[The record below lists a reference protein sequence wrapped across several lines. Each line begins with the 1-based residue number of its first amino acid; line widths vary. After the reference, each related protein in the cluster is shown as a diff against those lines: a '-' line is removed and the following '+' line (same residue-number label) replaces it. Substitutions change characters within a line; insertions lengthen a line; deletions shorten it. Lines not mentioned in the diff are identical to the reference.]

1 MADQQEA
8 DPTFAGLES
17 YDVSSS
23 VAVGGIPT
31 TAAANDT
38 SSLGLLDMQQQQLN
52 STNDIKSEQSG
63 SSSRASNSGSSSAG
77 SNSNSKFKS
86 TSHRKKKTKKNSIT
100 SNGSD
105 HSINSNNSLASGS
118 SNNSFNLGDSPI
130 TSSAPANSAAT
141 PSTSSGLFFPQ
152 DPNNNSNNNWG
163 FFPNIPNAAAAAA
176 GFDPSVLQAGF
187 NQAAAIPSGFYNPQ
201 FNFAAQQWGAPNIA
215 PQFTGQLPQRPRIDS
230 PGQQQQPGDQVQDGD
245 ILQQQ
250 QQQQQQQDILLRLQ
264 QQNFFQQQQQQLQL
278 QFQQQQHQQQQQ
290 QQQAGGFAQ
299 QGPGQIRPQL
309 APEVLSS
316 LTLAQQDA
324 LKNIAMPA
332 HLQYHSPK
340 SEPSPQSSAGGGIPS
355 SPDGADPSRSNLR
368 KRKSSADDDDDDD
381 DEDDDGTQPVKK
393 TAHNMIEK
401 RYRTNLNDKIAALRD
416 SVPSLRIMSK
426 SARGEDTTE
435 DREEL
440 HGLTPAHKLNKA
452 TVLSKAT
459 EYIRHLE
466 KRNNRLLDEN
476 GQMQQRIAAFEK
488 LFMHGALSNANSM
501 SPMAQP
507 SPVAMQFG
515 AGAGQQDPM
524 AAFMGTTP
532 LATPR
537 VNDPAGMIPVP
548 EEMKRILQAQA
559 AAGRP
564 YPVPQ
569 QPFQATPAVIRQQQ
583 IQQQQQMQQN
593 RWQTAG
599 PYLGKM
605 MVGSLAGLMLL
616 EAAREQEVDPESTQ
630 GRGLFALPLQLLR
643 PLVASSDAHVGFA
656 GYYFSTAQ
664 ILSNLKFM
672 ILLGMLLWAFVPSF
686 FSAPATTKQ
695 EKTQQVRT
703 SPRAAPSLASPIH
716 IRRNAWL
723 TAIQTVWV
731 PRHNFFLEAAALI
744 LKMMK
749 LSIRN
754 MFGIQGYQMLTGLTQ
769 EQETA
774 RVKAWTI
781 ALDAQLAGG
790 DVEINE
796 SRLTLTLLASHTLPD
811 TPLRLMLNALHIR
824 VLVRHL
830 GKNALFDAVAAHW
843 ARGKWNAAR
852 EQNTLAM
859 QLQRDGSSGKAV
871 SGPSLQADDEL
882 PSHLATLLAEE
893 CDDVLNDDVIQ
904 RAYNL
909 AFNRP
914 TTFAVPA
921 SAVDMDGMNAVVED
935 PAVRS
940 PLDAVAAWFSAL
952 LVHRILTTSLAAET
966 DEAQSDLASSISTEL
981 DLASKIAPIGSHAQ
995 VRALVAR
1002 AVLIDEKRGA
1012 SIAVA
1017 LQALRPSLNPDKHPH
1032 YSHGLPPLIDAPLTP
1047 LVPDREAL
1055 MALRCAM
1062 AIAHLQRFA
1071 VPPQDILASVDA
1083 VLPGAQNEV
1092 SLLACAAAFR
1102 LMLSLHAHKVAAEAC
1117 AVSLE
1122 QLAGSLRVWIG
1133 GPAGDHGGLDA
1144 GVRHSMVRRC
1154 LAVTR
1159 SVVGMDHDTG
1169 YGSMSDGE
1177 GEVDEVDDHDDEGT
1191 FGENSVDNIDVA
1203 PEGIAA

>member
-8 DPTFAGLES
+8 DPAFAGLES
-17 YDVSSS
+17 YDVSS
-23 VAVGGIPT
+23 VGTPT
-31 TAAANDT
+31 ASANDT
-38 SSLGLLDMQQQQLN
+38 SSLGLFDLQQQQLQQQQQQQQLN
-52 STNDIKSEQSG
+52 STTDIKTEANY
-63 SSSRASNSGSSSAG
+63 SSRASNSGSSSAG
-77 SNSNSKFKS
+77 SNSNSKSKS

-105 HSINSNNSLASGS
+105 HSNNSLGGS
-118 SNNSFNLGDSPI
+118 SNNSVNLNDSPI
-130 TSSAPANSAAT
+130 TSAPPNLTTSASIGPDSIPSNAAT
-141 PSTSSGLFFPQ
+141 PSATSGVFFPQ
-152 DPNNNSNNNWG
+152 DPNNNNWG
-163 FFPNIPNAAAAAA
+163 FYPNIPNAA
-176 GFDPSVLQAGF
+176 GFDPSVLQSGF
-187 NQAAAIPSGFYNPQ
+187 NPAAIPSGFYNPQ

-215 PQFTGQLPQRPRIDS
+215 PQFTGQLPQRPRVDS
-230 PGQQQQPGDQVQDGD
+230 PQQGQQQPSDQGQDGD
-245 ILQQQ
+245 ILLQQQ
-250 QQQQQQQDILLRLQ
+250 QQQQQELLLRLQ
-264 QQNFFQQQQQQLQL
+264 QQNFFLQQQQQLQL
-278 QFQQQQHQQQQQ
+278 Q
-290 QQQAGGFAQ
+290 QQAGSFSQ
-299 QGPGQIRPQL
+299 QGPGQVRPQL

-355 SPDGADPSRSNLR
+355 SPDGADPTRSNSR

-476 GQMQQRIAAFEK
+476 GQMQQRISAFEK

-507 SPVAMQFG
+507 SPIAMQFG
-515 AGAGQQDPM
+515 GGGQQDPM
-524 AAFMGTTP
+524 ASFMGATP

-537 VNDPAGMIPVP
+537 ADPAGMIPVP
-548 EEMKRILQAQA
+548 EDMKRILQAQA

-583 IQQQQQMQQN
+583 IQQQQQQMQQN

-616 EAAREQEVDPESTQ
+616 EAAREQEIDPESTQ

-643 PLVASSDAHVGFA
+643 PLVASDAHVGFG

-664 ILSNLKFM
+664 IVSNLKFM
-672 ILLGMLLWAFVPSF
+672 VLLGMLLWAFVPSF

-695 EKTQQVRT
+695 EKSQQIRS
-703 SPRAAPSLASPIH
+703 SPQAAPSLASPIH

-774 RVKAWTI
+774 RVKAWII

-790 DVEINE
+790 DIEINE

-830 GKNALFDAVAAHW
+830 GKNALFDAIAAHW

-882 PSHLATLLAEE
+882 PSHLATLLAEG

-921 SAVDMDGMNAVVED
+921 GAVDMDGMNAVVED

-940 PLDAVAAWFSAL
+940 PLDAVAAWFSSL

-1102 LMLSLHAHKVAAEAC
+1102 LMLSLHSHKVAAETC

-1169 YGSMSDGE
+1169 YGSMSEGE
-1177 GEVDEVDDHDDEGT
+1177 GEGVHEYDDEDT
-1191 FGENSVDNIDVA
+1191 IGEASVDTIDVA

>member
-8 DPTFAGLES
+8 DPAFAGLES
-17 YDVSSS
+17 YDVS
-23 VAVGGIPT
+23 GLGM
-31 TAAANDT
+31 AAANT
-38 SSLGLLDMQQQQLN
+38 GFYDMSDISQQQQRQQQQQLN
-52 STNDIKSEQSG
+52 AAAADISNSATVSPTGLYNTSADIKNESF
-63 SSSRASNSGSSSAG
+63 SSRASNSGSSSG
-77 SNSNSKFKS
+77 RSNSDAS
-86 TSHRKKKTKKNSIT
+86 TSRRDATHKKKKKKKPNNASNSRNSSRHSNASVSFPSTDAAIA
-100 SNGSD
+100 NGSPID
-105 HSINSNNSLASGS
+105 SVAPNLTASTSIGAESIASGS
-118 SNNSFNLGDSPI
+118 APP
-130 TSSAPANSAAT
+130 SA
-141 PSTSSGLFFPQ
+141 GVFFQQ
-152 DPNNNSNNNWG
+152 DPNWG
-163 FFPNIPNAAAAAA
+163 LYQNLPP
-176 GFDPSVLQAGF
+176 GFDANF
-187 NQAAAIPSGFYNPQ
+187 NPAAIPSGFYNPQ
-201 FNFAAQQWGAPNIA
+201 FQFAGQQWAPNVA
-215 PQFTGQLPQRPRIDS
+215 PQFTGQLPQRPRVDS
-230 PGQQQQPGDQVQDGD
+230 QQSPDQDPNVLLQQQQQQQELFMRFQQQNF
-245 ILQQQ
+245 LQQQ
-250 QQQQQQQDILLRLQ
+250 QQQQQQLQ
-264 QQNFFQQQQQQLQL
+264 QQFQQQQLQ
-278 QFQQQQHQQQQQ
+278 QQS
-290 QQQAGGFAQ
+290 GGFAAQ
-299 QGPGQIRPQL
+299 QSQVRPHL
-309 APEVLSS
+309 SPEVLNS
-316 LTLAQQDA
+316 LTPAQQET
-324 LKNIAMPA
+324 LKSIAMPA

-340 SEPSPQSSAGGGIPS
+340 SEPSPQSSAGGGPPS
-355 SPDGADPSRSNLR
+355 SPDAADASRGNTR
-368 KRKSSADDDDDDD
+368 KRKSSADEDDDDD
-381 DEDDDGTQPVKK
+381 DEDDDGNQPIKK

-466 KRNNRLLDEN
+466 KRNTRLQDEN
-476 GQMQQRIAAFEK
+476 SQMQQRISAFEK

-507 SPVAMQFG
+507 SPVGMPFG
-515 AGAGQQDPM
+515 ASQPDAAM
-524 AAFMGTTP
+524 AAFMGNTP

-537 VNDPAGMIPVP
+537 GADPAGMIPVP

-593 RWQTAG
+593 RWQSAG

-605 MVGSLAGLMLL
+605 MVGSLAGLMIL
-616 EAAREQEVDPESTQ
+616 EAAREQELDPENPE
-630 GRGLFALPLQLLR
+630 GRGLFAMPLQLLR
-643 PLVASSDAHVGFA
+643 PFVASDVHVSFG
-656 GYYFSTAQ
+656 GHYFSSAQ
-664 ILSNLKFM
+664 IVSNLK
-672 ILLGMLLWAFVPSF
+672 LLLLFGLLIWAFLPSF
-686 FSAPATTKQ
+686 FTTPKPKEE
-695 EKTQQVRT
+695 EKTRHTSST
-703 SPRAAPSLASPIH
+703 SPQAAPSLASPIH

-731 PRHNFFLEAAALI
+731 PRHNFFLEAAALV

-754 MFGIQGYQMLTGLTQ
+754 AFGVQGYQMLTGLTQ

-824 VLVRHL
+824 VLMRHL

-859 QLQRDGSSGKAV
+859 QLERDGGSGKAV

-914 TTFAVPA
+914 TTFGVPA

-940 PLDAVAAWFSAL
+940 PLDAVAAWFSSL

-966 DEAQSDLASSISTEL
+966 DEAQSELASSITTEL
-981 DLASKIAPIGSHAQ
+981 DLASRIAPIGSHAQ
-995 VRALVAR
+995 VRSLVAR

-1012 SIAVA
+1012 SIANA
-1017 LQALRPSLNPDKHPH
+1017 LQALRPSLNPDKHPK
-1032 YSHGLPPLIDAPLTP
+1032 YSHVLPPLIDAPLTP
-1047 LVPDREAL
+1047 LLPDREAL

-1062 AIAHLQRFA
+1062 AIAHLQRFE
-1071 VPPQDILASVDA
+1071 VPPADILASVDA

-1102 LMLSLHAHKVAAEAC
+1102 LMLSLHSHKVAAEAC

-1133 GPAGDHGGLDA
+1133 GPAGDHGGLEA

-1169 YGSMSDGE
+1169 YGSMSE
-1177 GEVDEVDDHDDEGT
+1177 GEADEVE
-1191 FGENSVDNIDVA
+1191 
-1203 PEGIAA
+1203 EGIEA

>member
-8 DPTFAGLES
+8 DPAFAGLES
-17 YDVSSS
+17 HDVS
-23 VAVGGIPT
+23 ALGMG
-31 TAAANDT
+31 AANAPIY
-38 SSLGLLDMQQQQLN
+38 DMSNISQQPQQQFNDTNSSAIVYPSDIHNNTSADIKTEGLSRRVSNSGNNSDHSISDASTSGKNVTPKKKKKKNNKTNSSTKN
-52 STNDIKSEQSG
+52 STNDTSNSRNN
-63 SSSRASNSGSSSAG
+63 SSSHSNASASFPGTDAAIANDSPIDPVAP
-77 SNSNSKFKS
+77 NLTAS
-86 TSHRKKKTKKNSIT
+86 TSIGAESI
-100 SNGSD
+100 
-105 HSINSNNSLASGS
+105 ASGS
-118 SNNSFNLGDSPI
+118 EPP
-130 TSSAPANSAAT
+130 SA
-141 PSTSSGLFFPQ
+141 GVYFQQ
-152 DPNNNSNNNWG
+152 DPNWDIYQNL
-163 FFPNIPNAAAAAA
+163 PT
-176 GFDPSVLQAGF
+176 GFDVNF
-187 NQAAAIPSGFYNPQ
+187 NPAAIHSGFYNPQ
-201 FNFAAQQWGAPNIA
+201 FQFAGQQWPPNIA
-215 PQFTGQLPQRPRIDS
+215 PQFTGQLPQRPRVDS
-230 PGQQQQPGDQVQDGD
+230 QQSSDQQDPNLL
-245 ILQQQ
+245 LQQQ
-250 QQQQQQQDILLRLQ
+250 QQQQQQLQ
-264 QQNFFQQQQQQLQL
+264 QQQQQQQQLQQEL
-278 QFQQQQHQQQQQ
+278 FLRLQQQSFLQQQQQ
-290 QQQAGGFAQ
+290 QFQQQLQQQQLQQQQQLGGFAPQ
-299 QGPGQIRPQL
+299 QPQIRPNL
-309 APEVLSS
+309 SPEVLSS
-316 LTLAQQDA
+316 LTPAQQEA
-324 LKNIAMPA
+324 LKSIAMPA

-340 SEPSPQSSAGGGIPS
+340 SEPSPESSAGGGPPS
-355 SPDGADPSRSNLR
+355 SPDAVDASHGNTR
-368 KRKSSADDDDDDD
+368 KRKSSADEDDD
-381 DEDDDGTQPVKK
+381 DEDEDDDGNQPIKK

-466 KRNNRLLDEN
+466 KRNTRLQDEN
-476 GQMQQRIAAFEK
+476 GQMQQRISAFEK
-488 LFMHGALSNANSM
+488 LFMHGALSNANAM

-507 SPVAMQFG
+507 SPVGMPFG
-515 AGAGQQDPM
+515 ASQPDAAM
-524 AAFMGTTP
+524 AAFMGNTP

-537 VNDPAGMIPVP
+537 GADPVGMIPVP
-548 EEMKRILQAQA
+548 EDMKRILQAQA

-583 IQQQQQMQQN
+583 IQQQQQQMQQN
-593 RWQTAG
+593 RWQSGAG

-605 MVGSLAGLMLL
+605 MVGSLAGLMIL
-616 EAAREQEVDPESTQ
+616 EAAREQELDPENPE
-630 GRGLFALPLQLLR
+630 GRGLFAIPLQLLR
-643 PLVASSDAHVGFA
+643 PLVASDVHVSFA
-656 GYYFSTAQ
+656 GYYFSSAQ
-664 ILSNLKFM
+664 VVSNLK
-672 ILLGMLLWAFVPSF
+672 LLLLFGLLIWAFLPSF
-686 FSAPATTKQ
+686 FMTPKPRDE
-695 EKTQQVRT
+695 EKTRQISSTPPQ
-703 SPRAAPSLASPIH
+703 AAPSLASPIH

-723 TAIQTVWV
+723 TAIQTIWV
-731 PRHNFFLEAAALI
+731 PRHNFFLEASALV

-754 MFGIQGYQMLTGLTQ
+754 AFGIQGYQMLTGLTR

-774 RVKAWTI
+774 RVKTWTI

-824 VLVRHL
+824 VLMRHL

-859 QLQRDGSSGKAV
+859 QLERDGGSGKAV

-893 CDDVLNDDVIQ
+893 CDDVFNDDVVQ

-914 TTFAVPA
+914 TTFGVPA
-921 SAVDMDGMNAVVED
+921 SAVGMDGMNAVVED

-940 PLDAVAAWFSAL
+940 PLDAVAAWFSSL
-952 LVHRILTTSLAAET
+952 LVHRILTSSLAAET
-966 DEAQSDLASSISTEL
+966 NEAQSDLASSIATGL
-981 DLASKIAPIGSHAQ
+981 DLASRIAPIGSHAH
-995 VRALVAR
+995 VRSLVAR
-1002 AVLIDEKRGA
+1002 AVLVDEKRGA
-1012 SIAVA
+1012 SIAQA
-1017 LQALRPSLNPDKHPH
+1017 LQALRPSLNPDKHPK
-1032 YSHGLPPLIDAPLTP
+1032 YSHVMPPLIDAPLTP
-1047 LVPDREAL
+1047 LLPDREAL

-1062 AIAHLQRFA
+1062 AIAHLQRFE
-1071 VPPQDILASVDA
+1071 VPPTDVLASVDA
-1083 VLPGAQNEV
+1083 VLPGTQNEV

-1102 LMLSLHAHKVAAEAC
+1102 LMLSLHSHKVAAEAC

-1133 GPAGDHGGLDA
+1133 GPASDHGGLDA
-1144 GVRHSMVRRC
+1144 AVRRSMVRRC

-1159 SVVGMDHDTG
+1159 SVVGMDRDTG
-1169 YGSMSDGE
+1169 YGSMSE
-1177 GEVDEVDDHDDEGT
+1177 GEAEEVE
-1191 FGENSVDNIDVA
+1191 
-1203 PEGIAA
+1203 EGIEA